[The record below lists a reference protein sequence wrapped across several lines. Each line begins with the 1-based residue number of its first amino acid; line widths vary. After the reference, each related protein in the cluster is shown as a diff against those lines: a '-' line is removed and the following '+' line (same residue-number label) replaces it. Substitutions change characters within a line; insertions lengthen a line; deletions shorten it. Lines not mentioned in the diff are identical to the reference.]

1 MLIYWHFRPPT
12 GPDEIT
18 MTLPTFSPWLRALV
32 TLVLLGVVLMA
43 VDRQTIW
50 ELWQQTLPGLLLAAL
65 ALSVVQVVLSAWR
78 WRFTAARLGIH
89 LPMKRAVAEYYL
101 GTLINQILPGG
112 VLGDASRALRH
123 GTGRSALFG
132 DKIKPDSPVPMH
144 KAVHAV
150 VIERL
155 SGQMAL
161 FPVVVVSVLF
171 TPAGMT
177 LWRHADSPVDTLQ
190 AAAWGLGA
198 LLLVAAILGLLFW
211 RAATRLGQDVFQA
224 LIRWPAPL
232 WQQGSS
238 LLVVLS
244 YIAIYFLAA
253 RALQIDIETLVLLPL
268 IPLVL
273 LSMLVPFTVSGWG
286 VREGTAAALWAM
298 MGLPP
303 AEGVAISVTYGLL
316 ILVSSLPGLAT
327 PLISRRLPR

>member
-1 MLIYWHFRPPT
+1 
-12 GPDEIT
+12 
-18 MTLPTFSPWLRALV
+18 MTLPAFPPLLRAVV
-32 TLVLLGVVLMA
+32 TLILLGVVLMA
-43 VDRQTIW
+43 VDRQAIW
-50 ELWQQTLPGLLLAAL
+50 ELWQQALPGLLLAAL

-78 WRFTAARLGIH
+78 WRYTAGRLGIH
-89 LPMKRAVAEYYL
+89 LSMKRAVAEYYL
-101 GTLINQILPGG
+101 ATLINQILPGG

-123 GTGRSALFG
+123 GTGRSARIG
-132 DKIKPDSPVPMH
+132 DSQPTSPVPMH

-150 VIERL
+150 MIERL

-161 FPVVVVSVLF
+161 FPVVVVSLLF

-177 LWRHADSPVDTLQ
+177 LWRYADSPLATLQ

-198 LLLVAAILGLLFW
+198 LLLVAVILGLLFW
-211 RAATRLGQDVFQA
+211 RAAMRLGRDVFQA

-238 LLVVLS
+238 LLVVFT
-244 YIAIYFLAA
+244 YIGIYFLAA
-253 RALQIDIETLVLLPL
+253 RALQIDTATLVLLPL

-286 VREGTAAALWAM
+286 IREGAAAALWAM

-327 PLISRRLPR
+327 PLISRHLPR

>member
-1 MLIYWHFRPPT
+1 
-12 GPDEIT
+12 
-18 MTLPTFSPWLRALV
+18 MTLPALPPWLRVLV
-32 TLVLLGVVLMA
+32 TLLLLGIVLMA
-43 VDRQTIW
+43 VDRQAIW
-50 ELWQQTLPGLLLAAL
+50 QLWQQALPGLLVAAL
-65 ALSVVQVVLSAWR
+65 ALSVVQVVISAWR

-89 LPMKRAVAEYYL
+89 LPMGHAVAEYYL
-101 GTLINQILPGG
+101 ATLINQTLPGG
-112 VLGDASRALRH
+112 FLGDASRALRH
-123 GTGRSALFG
+123 GTGRGGYRG
-132 DKIKPDSPVPMH
+132 DKAESVRPVPMH

-161 FPVVVVSVLF
+161 FPVVALSLLF

-177 LWRHADSPVDTLQ
+177 LWRHADSPLGTLQ
-190 AAAWGLGA
+190 SAALILGA
-198 LLLVAAILGLLFW
+198 LLLITAVLALLFW
-211 RAATRLGQDVFQA
+211 RTAKRLGQDVFEA
-224 LIRWPAPL
+224 LIRWPAPV

-238 LLVVLS
+238 LLVIMT

-253 RALQIDIETLVLLPL
+253 RALQIDIATLVLLPL

-273 LSMLVPFTVSGWG
+273 MSMLVPFTVSGWG

-316 ILVSSLPGLAT
+316 ILVSSLPGLIT
-327 PLISRRLPR
+327 PLLNRHSVR